1 MLLTCKKLSVGGR
14 AFGERS
20 GQMTADKLVV
30 ALAGMPG
37 SGKSLV
43 VDTALECGYEAILM
57 GDVVREEAKMRG
69 VEPDAENIGNIMLEL
84 RQTEGKAVIARRC
97 VPEIISAA
105 RQKVIVDGIRSLD
118 EVEEFKRH
126 FSKLVLMAVL
136 SAPET
141 RFTRLFH
148 RRRSD
153 DAADWEVFHKRD
165 TRELSVGLGNAIAMA
180 EYVVVNEEPLELVR
194 RRVRETLG
202 KVERKWTR

>member
-1 MLLTCKKLSVGGR
+1 
-14 AFGERS
+14 
-20 GQMTADKLVV
+20 MTADKLVV
-30 ALAGMPG
+30 VLAGMPG

-43 VDTALECGYEAILM
+43 VDTARKSGYDAVLM
-57 GDVVREEAKMRG
+57 GDVVREEAKKRG
-69 VEPDAENIGNIMLEL
+69 VEPDAENIGKIMLEL

-97 VPEIISAA
+97 VPKVVSTT

-126 FSKLVLMAVL
+126 FSKLVLMAVHA
-136 SAPET
+136 SPET

-180 EYVVVNEEPLELVR
+180 EYVVVDEEPVGVVK
-194 RRVRETLG
+194 RRVRETLV

>member
-1 MLLTCKKLSVGGR
+1 
-14 AFGERS
+14 
-20 GQMTADKLVV
+20 MTADKLVV

-43 VDTALECGYEAILM
+43 VDTARKSGYDAVLM
-57 GDVVREEAKMRG
+57 GDVVREEAKKRG
-69 VEPDAENIGNIMLEL
+69 VEPDAENIGKIMLEL

-97 VPEIISAA
+97 VPKVVSTT

-118 EVEEFKRH
+118 EIEELKRH
-126 FSKLVLMAVL
+126 FSKLVLMAVHA
-136 SAPET
+136 SPET

-153 DAADWEVFHKRD
+153 DAADWKVFHKRD

-180 EYVVVNEEPLELVR
+180 EYVVVNEEPVVVVKR
-194 RRVRETLG
+194 RARETLA